1 MNKLQLLI
9 NANPAISVFCT
20 IACLLLIVCIYQMW
34 KGTAYS
40 YDIKDELRTPHD
52 IEKSMDTIESLTIK
66 MYAGCLGTC
75 NIIYQYS
82 AGVPTM
88 EANHVYADVV
98 LLSVRLVNGLTL
110 SGNVLPMLTD
120 KQTRLLET
128 AVYREHEKREINSIN

>member
-9 NANPAISVFCT
+9 SANPAISVFCT
-20 IACLLLIVCIYQMW
+20 IACLLLIACIYQMW

>member
-1 MNKLQLLI
+1 MDKLIALI
-9 NANPAISVFCT
+9 DNNPVPSLIFSMG
-20 IACLLLIVCIYQMW
+20 CLLLIVCIYEMW
-34 KGTAYS
+34 KGKGA
-40 YDIKDELRTPHD
+40 YDIKDELHVPHD
-52 IEKSMDTIESLTIK
+52 IEKSMDSIESLTIK

-128 AVYREHEKREINSIN
+128 AVYREHEKREINSINN